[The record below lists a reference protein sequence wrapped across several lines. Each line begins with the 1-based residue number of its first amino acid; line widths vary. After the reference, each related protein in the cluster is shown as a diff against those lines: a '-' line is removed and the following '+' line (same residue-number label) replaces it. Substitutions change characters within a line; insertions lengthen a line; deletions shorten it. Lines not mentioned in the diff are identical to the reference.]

1 METTNI
7 LMKIS
12 SKYILGEIFSFID
25 YNRTK
30 KLVKYNFKLYERLG
44 MKLEDYTLT
53 FNYYIKE
60 VKESLPSIPKK
71 KYNDI

>member
-1 METTNI
+1 MEQKKLNI
-7 LMKIS
+7 VKKIT
-12 SKYILGEIFSFID
+12 SKYILREIFSFID

-60 VKESLPSIPKK
+60 VNQLQKK
-71 KYNDI
+71 IQ

>member
-1 METTNI
+1 MEQKKLNI
-7 LMKIS
+7 VKKIT
-12 SKYILGEIFSFID
+12 SKYILREIFSFID

-53 FNYYIKE
+53 FNYCIKE
-60 VKESLPSIPKK
+60 VNQLQKK
-71 KYNDI
+71 IQ